1 MKCAVHVAIPLSS
14 PALCGAALRLPA
26 SRIGFQKRLFVQ
38 IKADTSDTSDASTA
52 SNTSNDSSL
61 NPFPLI
67 APRVLPTRRH
77 VLGGSLGF
85 GLSATYADTNRGFGD
100 RALAAAPAVE
110 GGTGVRL
117 PLVPDGKE
125 MAPGLVPSSIIK
137 GCWQVCCQL
146 SHCTEGPGVAYRF
159 M

>member
-1 MKCAVHVAIPLSS
+1 M
-14 PALCGAALRLPA
+14 CGAALQLPA
-26 SRIGFQKRLFVQ
+26 SRRGCQKRFFVQ
-38 IKADTSDTSDASTA
+38 IKADTSDASDASTA
-52 SNTSNDSSL
+52 ANTSNDSSL
-61 NPFPLI
+61 SPCPPI
-67 APRVLPTRRH
+67 APRALPTRRH

-110 GGTGVRL
+110 DGIGVRL

-125 MAPGLVPSSIIK
+125 IAPGLVPSSIIK
-137 GCWQVCCQL
+137 GCWQVRCQL